1 MLRRPSCVGYIKTC
15 RAYYWWQAGRSSES
29 MHAELDYLL
38 DNDRMAIGERNLLSY
53 LVTPKR
59 LHSAELPLA
68 LPPVEIIRDVCLG
81 VYVCMCSIAQSWPTL
96 CDPMD
101 CSCQAPLCMGFSR
114 QGYWSGLPFHLPN
127 LGIKPM
133 SPVLAGKFFATEI
146 PVKASYH

>member
-1 MLRRPSCVGYIKTC
+1 
-15 RAYYWWQAGRSSES
+15 

-81 VYVCMCSIAQSWPTL
+81 VYVCMHSIAQS
-96 CDPMD
+96 
-101 CSCQAPLCMGFSR
+101 
-114 QGYWSGLPFHLPN
+114 
-127 LGIKPM
+127 
-133 SPVLAGKFFATEI
+133 
-146 PVKASYH
+146 